1 MIRNKQAIVVG
12 IAVLAASVTAFAQD
26 TPEPRGRGNPVQ
38 AAIEAFGL
46 TEEQVDQIRE
56 IRRERPPRD
65 QSQEQRQAWRQE
77 RTTKIQAVLTD
88 EQKGQVEEA
97 EAAAAKMRALAG
109 AAFLGLTD
117 AARPNPGA
125 DGWRARGPRGGR
137 AFRDAGRFRRGTAFR
152 RGGRGWQGPGF
163 RGRRWGP
170 AGGQAGPAWGRR
182 GGPDRGDRRGR
193 WGNRD

>member
-12 IAVLAASVTAFAQD
+12 IAVLAATVTAFAQD
-26 TPEPRGRGNPVQ
+26 SPQARGRGNPVQ

-65 QSQEQRQAWRQE
+65 QSQEERQAWLQE
-77 RTTKIQAVLTD
+77 RTSKIQAVLTD
-88 EQKGQVEEA
+88 EQKGKVEEA

-109 AAFLGLTD
+109 ARFLGLTD
-117 AARPNPGA
+117 TARPNPGA
-125 DGWRARGPRGGR
+125 RGGRARGPRGGR

-170 AGGQAGPAWGRR
+170 PGGPGGPAWGRR

-193 WGNRD
+193 RGNRD